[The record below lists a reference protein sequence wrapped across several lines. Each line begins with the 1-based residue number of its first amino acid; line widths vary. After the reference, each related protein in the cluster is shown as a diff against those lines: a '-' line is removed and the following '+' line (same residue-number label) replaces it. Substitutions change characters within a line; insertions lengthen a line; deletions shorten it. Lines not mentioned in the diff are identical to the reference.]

1 MGEAVF
7 FSGSPA
13 ARRRNE
19 RNPAPELSALLE
31 TLIARVQSADAGRDP
46 SPAADDGALIERARS
61 LMNATTSTLQ
71 GLQSRVQSLQHLAV
85 TDELTGLLNRR
96 GFSREV
102 EQALARAHRYGDEG
116 ALIYIDIDAFKQ
128 INDSYGHAAGDA
140 VLRHV
145 AQVLNASVRCT
156 DHVGRLGGD
165 EFAVLLSRASVGGSR
180 KRAAQLAQRLQGTE
194 IHHNGRVITVHAS
207 VGIQLYGRGHCL
219 DAEALLAG
227 ADNAMYAEKGWR
239 RVRRGSHKLALVS

>member
-1 MGEAVF
+1 LG
-7 FSGSPA
+7 
-13 ARRRNE
+13 
-19 RNPAPELSALLE
+19 ALLE
-31 TLIARVQSADAGRDP
+31 TLIARVQSADADHGPP
-46 SPAADDGALIERARS
+46 SAADRALIERARS
-61 LMNATTSTLQ
+61 LVSATTATLQ

-96 GFSREV
+96 GFAREV

-128 INDSYGHAAGDA
+128 INDRHGHAAGDA

-165 EFAVLLSRASVGGSR
+165 EFAVLLARATIAGSR

-194 IHHNGRVITVHAS
+194 IHHNGQVITVHAS
-207 VGIQLYGRGHCL
+207 VGIQVYGREHCL
-219 DAEALLAG
+219 DAEALVAG
-227 ADNAMYAEKGWR
+227 ADSAMYAEKDWR
-239 RVRRGSHKLALVS
+239 RVRRAPHKLALAG